1 MTAVEASQGKTSG
14 TTTFLLGAAVGAFL
28 VGVFWW
34 ATGDSDETRSLSFR
48 FPGGSVDLSAAA
60 DGSMDHADA
69 LQEIYERD
77 YARAGMLEWLETKQ
91 VYSLD
96 SRELPDALAALCGSD
111 KGEREACI
119 TTPVI
124 RDLRSKML
132 SHDPPFHY
140 VGEDVGIGVPS
151 RDDQPPVSR
160 AHACSGGLWVGRRI
174 ELSNPANGN
183 SVEVVADAGTYTCTG
198 VVKTPD
204 LQLHFETA
212 DYLFNEPLREYGEA
226 RAVVLR

>member
-1 MTAVEASQGKTSG
+1 MTEIASCAPRQ
-14 TTTFLLGAAVGAFL
+14 
-28 VGVFWW
+28 
-34 ATGDSDETRSLSFR
+34 
-48 FPGGSVDLSAAA
+48 
-60 DGSMDHADA
+60 
-69 LQEIYERD
+69 D

-96 SRELPDALAALCGSD
+96 SRKLPDALAALCGSD

-140 VGEDVGIGVPS
+140 VGEDVEIGVPS

-160 AHACSGGLWVGRRI
+160 AHACSGGPWVGRRI